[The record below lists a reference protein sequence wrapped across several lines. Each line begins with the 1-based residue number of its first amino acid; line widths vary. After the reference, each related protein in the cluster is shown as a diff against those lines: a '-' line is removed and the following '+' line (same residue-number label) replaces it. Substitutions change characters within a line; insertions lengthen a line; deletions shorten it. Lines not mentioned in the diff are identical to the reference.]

1 MVAIPDFPRSFAGF
15 DDHETRHRGVHDIR
29 NVFFFRTCDLQMGFK
44 SGALEII
51 LL

>member
-1 MVAIPDFPRSFAGF
+1 MVAVLDFPTSTAGF

-29 NVFFFRTCDLQMGFK
+29 NVFFFRTCDLQMGSK